1 MIWLYCTCL
10 CLFSHAV
17 LEGRGWHLLAQLGWK
32 EDVLMLV
39 GRVSSDALST
49 YFVPKLCLDTRC
61 STEPMVHVLLRAA
74 WCFRTG
80 LRLLMGIGGQTFPNN
95 VRQNRRSIML
105 LFCSVRC
112 VSRSVFS
119 RFPLQRFIQTTACC
133 FSKLSNK
140 ADSDDQKNT
149 SAASIAPEW
158 ASAKQ

>member
-1 MIWLYCTCL
+1 MWLYCTCL

-61 STEPMVHVLLRAA
+61 STEQMVHVLLRAS

-80 LRLLMGIGGQTFPNN
+80 LRLLMGIGGKIPASKVHSNHC
-95 VRQNRRSIML
+95 ML
-105 LFCSVRC
+105 FLKIVQQG
-112 VSRSVFS
+112 
-119 RFPLQRFIQTTACC
+119 RFG
-133 FSKLSNK
+133 
-140 ADSDDQKNT
+140 
-149 SAASIAPEW
+149 
-158 ASAKQ
+158 